1 LRRDPGARRTQKQ
14 KWGSR
19 DMHHN
24 NSQEASESEHTIY
37 FQMSNSPGRF
47 ACAIRVKSSTREEAQ
62 LLFRHN
68 SSTIEQMARE
78 AIARCSDEKPQLSL
92 AFP

>member
-1 LRRDPGARRTQKQ
+1 
-14 KWGSR
+14 
-19 DMHHN
+19 MHHN

-37 FQMSNSPGRF
+37 FQMSNGPGRF
-47 ACAIRVKSSTREEAQ
+47 ACAVRVKSSTREEAQ